1 MGVRKYTDSILFYS
15 TNQDFVQLC
24 EENKVKYSI
33 IVWHVSGDQHPEQL
47 SKRVQTVSV
56 NNTATLTIF
65 DVGKFNK
72 KKI

>member
-1 MGVRKYTDSILFYS
+1 M
-15 TNQDFVQLC
+15 QLC